1 LRIIHRQDAK
11 AQSKICAYPRS
22 FASHYRKEKRLDK
35 IAIISDI
42 HGNIPAL
49 ETVLADIAQRGI
61 ETIYCLGDLVGKG
74 PQSALAVDMCRQRCT
89 AVVRG
94 NWDEMITEKRD
105 EAVLQWHQAQLG
117 PERLV
122 YLRHLPNA
130 FDFRMSGRQIRLFH
144 ASQTGIY
151 NRVFEDA
158 PYETH
163 LAMFENTPFTG
174 YGRTP
179 NGRTPPDVVGYGD
192 IHATFARTLYRHQK
206 TLFNSGSVGNPLD
219 EPTAAYAILEG
230 HLHSPTPAPFA
241 VQIVRLPYDIERAI
255 TLAAEMEMPELEPY
269 KMELRTAV
277 YRGRQ

>member
-1 LRIIHRQDAK
+1 V
-11 AQSKICAYPRS
+11 
-22 FASHYRKEKRLDK
+22 DK

-49 ETVLADIAQRGI
+49 ETVLADIERRGI

-74 PQSALAVDMCRQRCT
+74 PQSALAVDVCRQRCAT
-89 AVVRG
+89 IVRG
-94 NWDEMITEKRD
+94 NWDEMITEERA
-105 EAVLQWHQAQLG
+105 EPVIQWHQAQLG
-117 PERLV
+117 PERLA
-122 YLRHLPNA
+122 YLRHLPNTVE
-130 FDFRMSGRQIRLFH
+130 FQMSGRQIRLFH

-174 YGRTP
+174 DSRTP
-179 NGRTPPDVVGYGD
+179 NGRPSPDVVGYGD
-192 IHATFARTLYRHQK
+192 IHAPFARTLYRHQK

-230 HLHSPTPAPFA
+230 HLDSFTAAPFA
-241 VQIVRLPYDIERAI
+241 VQLVRLPYDIERAI
-255 TLAAEMEMPELEPY
+255 ALAAEVEMPELEPY
-269 KMELRTAV
+269 AMELRTAV